1 MSITLNFIF
10 CSLLKYHLFMFNTSF
25 MEDIKYKAFFTQ
37 ETESGFSNSIESLS
51 IADLEENDLL
61 IKVSYS
67 SLNYKDALSASGNKG
82 VTRTYPHTPG
92 IDAVGEVVKSNSSD
106 FKDGDKI
113 IVTGYD
119 LGMNT
124 YGGFGQYI
132 SIPATWAISLPN
144 ELSEA
149 EAMSIGTAGLT
160 AGLCV
165 RKLLQNDLTPD
176 SGDVLVTGAS
186 GGVGSVAVMV
196 LSKLGFNVVALTG
209 KQDQVDYLESLG
221 ASSVI
226 IRSQMEEQGKPL
238 QKGIYQGGVDTV
250 GGNIL
255 SNFISQTSQ
264 RGAITCCGNVASD
277 KLETSIFPFILRG
290 VTLIGIDSAESLLE
304 VKKEIWNNFSNDWK
318 IDLEKIT
325 KEVFLESLS
334 DEVEKILKGNQVGRI
349 RVNLG

>member
-1 MSITLNFIF
+1 
-10 CSLLKYHLFMFNTSF
+10 

-165 RKLLQNDLTPD
+165 RKLLQNDLKPD

>member
-1 MSITLNFIF
+1 
-10 CSLLKYHLFMFNTSF
+10 
-25 MEDIKYKAFFTQ
+25 MEDKKYKAFFTQ

-61 IKVSYS
+61 VKVSYS

>member
-1 MSITLNFIF
+1 
-10 CSLLKYHLFMFNTSF
+10 

-61 IKVSYS
+61 VKVSYS

-82 VTRTYPHTPG
+82 VTRNYPHTPG
-92 IDAVGEVVKSNSSD
+92 IDAVGKVVKSNSSD

>member
-1 MSITLNFIF
+1 
-10 CSLLKYHLFMFNTSF
+10 

-92 IDAVGEVVKSNSSD
+92 IDAVGEVIKSNSSD

-290 VTLIGIDSAESLLE
+290 VTLIGIDTAESLLE

>member
-1 MSITLNFIF
+1 
-10 CSLLKYHLFMFNTSF
+10 

-82 VTRTYPHTPG
+82 VTRNYPHTPG

-165 RKLLQNDLTPD
+165 RKLLQNDLKPD

-226 IRSQMEEQGKPL
+226 MRSDMEEQGKPL

>member
-1 MSITLNFIF
+1 
-10 CSLLKYHLFMFNTSF
+10 
-25 MEDIKYKAFFTQ
+25 MEDNKYKAFVTK
-37 ETESGFSNSIESLS
+37 ESDSGFSNSIENLS
-51 IADLEENDLL
+51 VADLKDNDL
-61 IKVSYS
+61 IVKVSYS
-67 SLNYKDALSASGNKG
+67 SLNYKDALSASGNRG
-82 VTRTYPHTPG
+82 VTREYPHTPG
-92 IDAVGEVVKSNSSD
+92 IDAVGEVIVSNSSD
-106 FKDGDKI
+106 FKSGEKI

-119 LGMNT
+119 LGLNT
-124 YGGFGQYI
+124 FGGFGQYI
-132 SIPATWAISLPN
+132 SISANWAIPLPKK
-144 ELSEA
+144 LSEA

-165 RKLLQNDLTPD
+165 RKLLMNDFTPD
-176 SGDVLVTGAS
+176 SGNVLVTGAS

-196 LSKLGFNVVALTG
+196 LSKLGFKVVALTG
-209 KQDQVDYLESLG
+209 KKDQADYLESLG

-226 IRSQMEEQGKPL
+226 MRSEMEEQGKPL

-277 KLETSIFPFILRG
+277 KLQTSVFPFILRG

-325 KEVFLESLS
+325 KEVRLESLS
-334 DEVEKILKGNQVGRI
+334 EEVDKILKGEQIGRI

>member
-1 MSITLNFIF
+1 
-10 CSLLKYHLFMFNTSF
+10 

-82 VTRTYPHTPG
+82 VTRNYPHTPG

>member
-1 MSITLNFIF
+1 
-10 CSLLKYHLFMFNTSF
+10 

-113 IVTGYD
+113 VVTGYD

>member
-1 MSITLNFIF
+1 
-10 CSLLKYHLFMFNTSF
+10 MFNTSF
-25 MEDIKYKAFFTQ
+25 MEDINYKAFFTQ

-82 VTRTYPHTPG
+82 VTRNYPHTPG

>member
-1 MSITLNFIF
+1 
-10 CSLLKYHLFMFNTSF
+10 MFNTLF
-25 MEDIKYKAFFTQ
+25 MEDTKYKAFVTK
-37 ETESGFSNSIESLS
+37 ESDSGFSNSIENLS
-51 IADLEENDLL
+51 VADLKDNDL
-61 IKVSYS
+61 IVKVSYS
-67 SLNYKDALSASGNKG
+67 SLNYKDALSASGNRG
-82 VTRTYPHTPG
+82 VTRKFPHTPG
-92 IDAVGEVVKSNSSD
+92 IDAVGEVIVSNSSD
-106 FKDGDKI
+106 FKSGEKI

-124 YGGFGQYI
+124 FGGFGQYI
-132 SIPATWAISLPN
+132 SISANWAIPLPKK
-144 ELSEA
+144 LSEA

-165 RKLLQNDLTPD
+165 RKLLMNDFTPD
-176 SGDVLVTGAS
+176 SGNVLVTGAS

-196 LSKLGFNVVALTG
+196 LSKLGFKVVALTG
-209 KQDQVDYLESLG
+209 KKDQADYLESLG

-226 IRSQMEEQGKPL
+226 MRSEMEELGKPL

-277 KLETSIFPFILRG
+277 KLQTSVFPFILRG
-290 VTLIGIDSAESLLE
+290 VALIGIDSAESLLE

-325 KEVFLESLS
+325 KEVRLESLS
-334 DEVEKILKGNQVGRI
+334 EEVDKILKGEQIGRI

>member
-1 MSITLNFIF
+1 
-10 CSLLKYHLFMFNTSF
+10 MFNTSF

-113 IVTGYD
+113 IVTGYY

>member
-1 MSITLNFIF
+1 
-10 CSLLKYHLFMFNTSF
+10 
-25 MEDIKYKAFFTQ
+25 MEDIKYKAFITQ

-113 IVTGYD
+113 VVTGYD

-334 DEVEKILKGNQVGRI
+334 DEVEKILKGSQVGRI

>member
-1 MSITLNFIF
+1 
-10 CSLLKYHLFMFNTSF
+10 
-25 MEDIKYKAFFTQ
+25 MEDIKYKAFITQ

-113 IVTGYD
+113 VVTGYD

-277 KLETSIFPFILRG
+277 KLETSVFPFILRG

>member
-1 MSITLNFIF
+1 
-10 CSLLKYHLFMFNTSF
+10 

-124 YGGFGQYI
+124 FGGFGQYI

-325 KEVFLESLS
+325 KEIFLESLS
-334 DEVEKILKGNQVGRI
+334 DEVEKILKGSQVGRI

>member
-1 MSITLNFIF
+1 
-10 CSLLKYHLFMFNTSF
+10 

-61 IKVSYS
+61 VKVSYS

-113 IVTGYD
+113 VVTGYD

>member
-1 MSITLNFIF
+1 M
-10 CSLLKYHLFMFNTSF
+10 K
-25 MEDIKYKAFFTQ
+25 DIKYKAFFTK
-37 ETESGFSNSIESLS
+37 ETESGFSNSIENLS

-92 IDAVGEVVKSNSSD
+92 IDAVGEVIKSNSSD

>member
-1 MSITLNFIF
+1 
-10 CSLLKYHLFMFNTSF
+10 

-82 VTRTYPHTPG
+82 VTRNYPHTPG

-113 IVTGYD
+113 VVTGYD

-277 KLETSIFPFILRG
+277 KLETSVFPFILRG

>member
-1 MSITLNFIF
+1 
-10 CSLLKYHLFMFNTSF
+10 
-25 MEDIKYKAFFTQ
+25 MEDINYKAFVTKESDDGFT
-37 ETESGFSNSIESLS
+37 NSIEDLS
-51 IADLEENDLL
+51 TSKLQSNDLL
-61 IKVSYS
+61 VKVSYS

-82 VTRTYPHTPG
+82 VTREYPHTPG
-92 IDAVGEVVKSNSSD
+92 IDAVGKVVESNSSD
-106 FKDGDKI
+106 FKVGENI
-113 IVTGYD
+113 VVTGYD

-132 SIPATWAISLPN
+132 SIPADWAISLPK

-165 RKLLQNDLTPD
+165 RKLLMNDLAPD

-186 GGVGSVAVMV
+186 GGVGSVAVMI
-196 LSKLGFNVVALTG
+196 LSKLGFRVTALTG
-209 KQDQVDYLESLG
+209 KTDQIDYLESLG
-221 ASSVI
+221 ASSI
-226 IRSQMEEQGKPL
+226 IMRNEMEEQGKPL
-238 QKGIYQGGVDTV
+238 QKGLYQGGVDTV

-264 RGAITCCGNVASD
+264 RGAITCCGNVAGD
-277 KLETSIFPFILRG
+277 KLQTSVFPFILRG
-290 VTLIGIDSAESLLE
+290 VSLIGIDSAESLLE
-304 VKKEIWNNFSNDWK
+304 VKKEIWKNFSKDWK

-325 KEVFLESLS
+325 KEVRLDSLS
-334 DEVEKILKGNQVGRI
+334 DEVEKILKGEQVGRI

>member
-1 MSITLNFIF
+1 
-10 CSLLKYHLFMFNTSF
+10 

-165 RKLLQNDLTPD
+165 RKLIQNDLTPD

>member
-1 MSITLNFIF
+1 
-10 CSLLKYHLFMFNTSF
+10 

-61 IKVSYS
+61 VKVSYS

-92 IDAVGEVVKSNSSD
+92 IDAVGKVVKSNSSD

-226 IRSQMEEQGKPL
+226 MRSEMEEQGKPL

-277 KLETSIFPFILRG
+277 KLQTSVFPFILRG

-325 KEVFLESLS
+325 KEVQLESLS
-334 DEVEKILKGNQVGRI
+334 EEVDKILKGKQIGRI

>member
-1 MSITLNFIF
+1 MLNT
-10 CSLLKYHLFMFNTSF
+10 HL
-25 MEDIKYKAFFTQ
+25 MEDIKYKAFVTVETDEGFT
-37 ETESGFSNSIESLS
+37 NSIENLS
-51 IADLEENDLL
+51 TSNLKENDLL
-61 IKVSYS
+61 VKVSYS

-82 VTRTYPHTPG
+82 VTREYPHTPG
-92 IDAVGEVVKSNSSD
+92 IDAVGEVVKSNTSN
-106 FKDGDKI
+106 FKIGDKI

-124 YGGFGQYI
+124 FGGFGQYI
-132 SIPATWAISLPN
+132 SIPANWAVMLPK
-144 ELSEA
+144 ELSET

-160 AGLCV
+160 AGLCI
-165 RKLLQNDLTPD
+165 RKLLINDLDPE

-186 GGVGSVAVMV
+186 GGVGSVAVML
-196 LSKLGFNVVALTG
+196 LSKLGFNVTALTG
-209 KQDQVDYLESLG
+209 KKDQINYLESLG

-226 IRSQMEEQGKPL
+226 MRSEMEEQGRPL

-277 KLETSIFPFILRG
+277 KLQTSVFPFILRG
-290 VTLIGIDSAESLLE
+290 VTLLGIDSAESLLE
-304 VKKEIWNNFSNDWK
+304 VKKEIWYKFSKDWK

-325 KEVFLESLS
+325 KEVQLESLS
-334 DEVEKILKGNQVGRI
+334 DEVKKILEGKQVGRI

>member
-1 MSITLNFIF
+1 
-10 CSLLKYHLFMFNTSF
+10 

-37 ETESGFSNSIESLS
+37 ETESGFSNSIENLS

-67 SLNYKDALSASGNKG
+67 SLNYKDVLSASGNKG

>member
-1 MSITLNFIF
+1 
-10 CSLLKYHLFMFNTSF
+10 

-37 ETESGFSNSIESLS
+37 ETESGFSNSIENLS

-124 YGGFGQYI
+124 FGGFGQYI

>member
-1 MSITLNFIF
+1 
-10 CSLLKYHLFMFNTSF
+10 

-51 IADLEENDLL
+51 TEDLEENDLL

>member
-1 MSITLNFIF
+1 
-10 CSLLKYHLFMFNTSF
+10 

-113 IVTGYD
+113 VVTGYD

-176 SGDVLVTGAS
+176 SGNVLVTGAS

-277 KLETSIFPFILRG
+277 KLETSVFPFILRG

>member
-1 MSITLNFIF
+1 
-10 CSLLKYHLFMFNTSF
+10 
-25 MEDIKYKAFFTQ
+25 MEDINYKAFVTRESDAGFT
-37 ETESGFSNSIESLS
+37 NSIEDLS
-51 IADLEENDLL
+51 TSNLKKNDLL

-82 VTRTYPHTPG
+82 VTREYPHTPG
-92 IDAVGEVVKSNSSD
+92 IDAVGEVVESNSSQ
-106 FKDGDKI
+106 FEVGESI
-113 IVTGYD
+113 VVTGYD

-132 SIPATWAISLPN
+132 SIPANWAISLPK
-144 ELSEA
+144 ELSET

-165 RKLLQNDLTPD
+165 RKLLMNDLTPD
-176 SGDVLVTGAS
+176 LGDVLVTGAS
-186 GGVGSVAVMV
+186 GGVGSVAVMI
-196 LSKLGFNVVALTG
+196 LSKLGFRVTALTG
-209 KQDQVDYLESLG
+209 KEDQIDYLESLG

-226 IRSQMEEQGKPL
+226 MRNEMEEQGKPL
-238 QKGIYQGGVDTV
+238 QKSLYQGGVDTV
-250 GGNIL
+250 GGSIL

-277 KLETSIFPFILRG
+277 KVQTSVFPFILRG
-290 VTLIGIDSAESLLE
+290 VSLIGIDSAESLLE
-304 VKKEIWNNFSNDWK
+304 VKKEIWKNFSKDWK

-325 KEVFLESLS
+325 KEVQLDSLS
-334 DEVEKILKGNQVGRI
+334 HEVEKILKGEQVGRI

>member
-1 MSITLNFIF
+1 
-10 CSLLKYHLFMFNTSF
+10 MFNTSF

-334 DEVEKILKGNQVGRI
+334 DEVEKILKGSQVGRI